1 MECSQSRS
9 PIPECPPPAVRRC
22 PGYLGGE
29 QTWAGVP
36 AEGGSRGHRKSV
48 TDRAP
53 LSPAGEAPE
62 EAGSCCPLARR
73 PGSTWRVHRL
83 SHAGGKAAAG
93 GERPPPLPRTPG
105 SPGHVV
111 ASVMT
116 VHNHQGAQS
125 REGLVAGGLQDPWA
139 AHTGDLQAVGFRW
152 EPRFPFC
159 IFWFYLLMQEP
170 NKIPSRLF
178 PSD

>member
-1 MECSQSRS
+1 M
-9 PIPECPPPAVRRC
+9 
-22 PGYLGGE
+22 
-29 QTWAGVP
+29 
-36 AEGGSRGHRKSV
+36 

-73 PGSTWRVHRL
+73 PGSTWRIHRL

-93 GERPPPLPRTPG
+93 GEPPPTPALHSRVSWLCCG
-105 SPGHVV
+105 VSHDRSQPPGN
-111 ASVMT
+111 SVW
-116 VHNHQGAQS
+116 
-125 REGLVAGGLQDPWA
+125 EGLVAGGLQDPWA

-159 IFWFYLLMQEP
+159 VFWFYLLMQEP
-170 NKIPSRLF
+170 SRLF